1 MKGFY
6 LMKNIVIVEALRTP
20 IGAFGGAFKEV
31 SAVDL
36 GTTVLKSIINKTKVT
51 PEMIDEVIIGNVLHA
66 GLGQNVARQIA
77 IHSGIP
83 SDKTAF
89 TLDMVCGSGL
99 KAIQLAAQ
107 SIMLGDADIVVAGG
121 VENMSQAA
129 YVSIQHRF
137 GQRLGNS
144 QLIDSLVHDGLT
156 DAFNNYH
163 MGITAENVAQNYGI
177 SREEQDQF
185 ALHSQEKAAKA
196 LESNRFAEEIVPV
209 SVPQRHHDPLIVSVD
224 EYPKTNTSLEK
235 LQSLRPAFL
244 PEKGT
249 VTAGNASGIND
260 GAALLMLMTE
270 EKAVELGLTPL
281 VTIESYASA
290 GVAPELMGT
299 GPIPATKK
307 ALKKASLTISDL
319 DLVESNEAFAAQSL
333 AVLKDLNL
341 NPDIVNVNGGAIAL
355 GHPIGASG
363 ARILVTL
370 IHEMKKRH
378 AHRGLATLCIGGG
391 QGTAIIVKNNT

>member
-1 MKGFY
+1 
-6 LMKNIVIVEALRTP
+6 MKNIVIVEALRTP
-20 IGAFGGAFKEV
+20 IGAFGGSFKSV
-31 SAVDL
+31 SAVEL
-36 GTTVLKSIINKTKVT
+36 GTTVLKKILDKTQVK
-51 PEMIDEVIIGNVLHA
+51 PEMVDEVILGNVLHA
-66 GLGQNVARQIA
+66 GLGQNMARQVA
-77 IHSGIP
+77 VHSGIP
-83 SDKTAF
+83 EDKTAF

-99 KAIQLAAQ
+99 KAIQLATQ
-107 SIMLGDADIVVAGG
+107 SIMLGDADIVIAGG

-129 YVSIQHRF
+129 YVSTQHRF

-144 QLIDSLVHDGLT
+144 QLIDTLVHDGLT

-163 MGITAENVAQNYGI
+163 MGITAENVAQKYAI

-185 ALHSQEKAAKA
+185 ALESQEKAAKA
-196 LESNRFAEEIVPV
+196 LENHRFADEIVPV
-209 SVPQRHHDPLIVSVD
+209 SVPQRRKDPLIVTTD
-224 EYPKTNTSLEK
+224 EYPKVDTSLEK
-235 LQSLRPAFL
+235 LQQLRPAFL
-244 PEKGT
+244 PKEGT

-270 EKAVELGLTPL
+270 EKALELGLTPL

-299 GPIPATKK
+299 GPIPATQK
-307 ALKKASLTISDL
+307 ALKKAGLTISDL

-333 AVLKDLNL
+333 AVLKDLKL
-341 NPDIVNVNGGAIAL
+341 NPEIVNVNGGAIAL

-370 IHEMKKRH
+370 IHEMKKRQV
-378 AHRGLATLCIGGG
+378 ARGLATLCIGGG
-391 QGTAIIVKNNT
+391 QGTAVIVKNNT

>member
-1 MKGFY
+1 
-6 LMKNIVIVEALRTP
+6 MKNIVIVEALRTP

-260 GAALLMLMTE
+260 GAALLILMTE

>member
-1 MKGFY
+1 
-6 LMKNIVIVEALRTP
+6 MKNIVIVEALRTP
-20 IGAFGGAFKEV
+20 IGAFGGSFKSV
-31 SAVDL
+31 SAVEL
-36 GTTVLKSIINKTKVT
+36 GTTVLKKILDKTQVK
-51 PEMIDEVIIGNVLHA
+51 PEMVDEVILGNILHA
-66 GLGQNVARQIA
+66 GLGQNVARQVA
-77 IHSGIP
+77 VHSGIP
-83 SDKTAF
+83 EDKTAF

-107 SIMLGDADIVVAGG
+107 SIMLGDADIVIAGG

-129 YVSIQHRF
+129 YVSTQHRF

-144 QLIDSLVHDGLT
+144 QLIDTLVHDGLT

-163 MGITAENVAQNYGI
+163 MGITAENVAQKYGI

-185 ALHSQEKAAKA
+185 ALESQEKAAKA
-196 LESNRFAEEIVPV
+196 LENHRFADEIVPV
-209 SVPQRHHDPLIVSVD
+209 SVPQRRKDPLIVTTD
-224 EYPKTNTSLEK
+224 EYPKVDTSLEK
-235 LQSLRPAFL
+235 LQQLRPAFL
-244 PEKGT
+244 PKEGT

-270 EKAVELGLTPL
+270 EKALELGLTPL

-299 GPIPATKK
+299 GPIPATQK
-307 ALKKASLTISDL
+307 ALKKAGLTISDL

-333 AVLKDLNL
+333 AVLKDLKL
-341 NPDIVNVNGGAIAL
+341 NPEIVNVNGGAIAL

-370 IHEMKKRH
+370 IHEMKKRQVT
-378 AHRGLATLCIGGG
+378 RGLATLCIGGG
-391 QGTAIIVKNNT
+391 QGTAVIVKNNT

>member
-1 MKGFY
+1 
-6 LMKNIVIVEALRTP
+6 MKNIVIVEALRTP
-20 IGAFGGAFKEV
+20 IGAFGGSFKSV
-31 SAVDL
+31 SAVEL
-36 GTTVLKSIINKTKVT
+36 GTTVLKRILDKTQVK
-51 PEMIDEVIIGNVLHA
+51 PEMVDEVILGNVLHA
-66 GLGQNVARQIA
+66 GLGQNVARQVA
-77 IHSGIP
+77 VNSGIP
-83 SDKTAF
+83 EDKTAF

-107 SIMLGDADIVVAGG
+107 SIMLGDADIVIACG

-129 YVSIQHRF
+129 YVSTQHRF

-144 QLIDSLVHDGLT
+144 QLIDTLVHDGLT

-163 MGITAENVAQNYGI
+163 MGITAENVAQKYGI

-185 ALHSQEKAAKA
+185 ALESQEKAAKA
-196 LESNRFAEEIVPV
+196 LENLRFADEIVPV
-209 SVPQRHHDPLIVSVD
+209 SVPQRRKDPLIVTTD
-224 EYPKTNTSLEK
+224 EYPKVDTSLEK
-235 LQSLRPAFL
+235 LQQLRPAFL
-244 PEKGT
+244 PKEGT

-270 EKAVELGLTPL
+270 EKALELGLTPL

-299 GPIPATKK
+299 GPIPATQK
-307 ALKKASLTISDL
+307 ALKKAGLTISDL

-333 AVLKDLNL
+333 AVLKDLKL
-341 NPDIVNVNGGAIAL
+341 NPEIVNVNGGAIAL

-370 IHEMKKRH
+370 IHEMKKRQVT
-378 AHRGLATLCIGGG
+378 RGLATLCIGGG
-391 QGTAIIVKNNT
+391 QGTAVIVKNNT

>member
-1 MKGFY
+1 
-6 LMKNIVIVEALRTP
+6 MKNIVIVEALRTP
-20 IGAFGGAFKEV
+20 IGAFGGSFKSV
-31 SAVDL
+31 SAVEL
-36 GTTVLKSIINKTKVT
+36 GTTVLKKILDKTQVK
-51 PEMIDEVIIGNVLHA
+51 PEMVDEVILGNVLHA
-66 GLGQNVARQIA
+66 GLGQNVARQVA
-77 IHSGIP
+77 VHSGIP
-83 SDKTAF
+83 EDKTAF

-107 SIMLGDADIVVAGG
+107 SIMLGDADIVIAGG

-129 YVSIQHRF
+129 YVSTQHRF

-144 QLIDSLVHDGLT
+144 QLIDTLVHDGLT

-163 MGITAENVAQNYGI
+163 MGITAENVAQKYGI

-185 ALHSQEKAAKA
+185 ALESQEKAAKA
-196 LESNRFAEEIVPV
+196 LEHHRFADEIVPV
-209 SVPQRHHDPLIVSVD
+209 SVPQRRKDPLIVTTD
-224 EYPKTNTSLEK
+224 EYPKVDTTLEK
-235 LQSLRPAFL
+235 LQQLRPAFL
-244 PEKGT
+244 PKEGT

-270 EKAVELGLTPL
+270 EKALELGLTPL

-299 GPIPATKK
+299 GPIPATQK
-307 ALKKASLTISDL
+307 ALKKAGLTISDL

-333 AVLKDLNL
+333 AVLKDLKL
-341 NPDIVNVNGGAIAL
+341 NPEIVNVNGGAIAL

-370 IHEMKKRH
+370 IHEMKKRQVT
-378 AHRGLATLCIGGG
+378 RGLATLCIGGG
-391 QGTAIIVKNNT
+391 QGTAVIVKNNT

>member
-1 MKGFY
+1 
-6 LMKNIVIVEALRTP
+6 MKNIVIVEALRTP
-20 IGAFGGAFKEV
+20 IGAFGGSFKSV
-31 SAVDL
+31 SAVEL
-36 GTTVLKSIINKTKVT
+36 GTTVLKKILDKTQVK
-51 PEMIDEVIIGNVLHA
+51 PEMVDEVILGNVLHA

-99 KAIQLAAQ
+99 KAIQLATQ
-107 SIMLGDADIVVAGG
+107 SIMLGDADIVIAGG

-129 YVSIQHRF
+129 YVSTQHRF

-144 QLIDSLVHDGLT
+144 QLIDTLVHDGLT

-163 MGITAENVAQNYGI
+163 MGITAENVAQKYGI

-185 ALHSQEKAAKA
+185 ALESQEKAAKA
-196 LESNRFAEEIVPV
+196 LENHRFADEIVPV
-209 SVPQRHHDPLIVSVD
+209 SVPQRRKDPLIVTTD
-224 EYPKTNTSLEK
+224 EYPKVDTSLEK
-235 LQSLRPAFL
+235 LQQLRPAFL
-244 PEKGT
+244 PKEGT

-270 EKAVELGLTPL
+270 EKALELGLTPL

-290 GVAPELMGT
+290 GVAPELMGA
-299 GPIPATKK
+299 GPIPATQKV
-307 ALKKASLTISDL
+307 LKKAGLTTSDL

-333 AVLKDLNL
+333 AVLKDLKL
-341 NPDIVNVNGGAIAL
+341 NPEIVNVNGGAIAL

-370 IHEMKKRH
+370 IHEMKKH
-378 AHRGLATLCIGGG
+378 QVTRGLATLCIGGG
-391 QGTAIIVKNNT
+391 QGTAVIVKNNT

>member
-1 MKGFY
+1 
-6 LMKNIVIVEALRTP
+6 MKNIVIVEALRTP
-20 IGAFGGAFKEV
+20 IGAFGGSFKSV
-31 SAVDL
+31 SAVEL
-36 GTTVLKSIINKTKVT
+36 GTTVLKKILDKTQVK
-51 PEMIDEVIIGNVLHA
+51 PEMVDEVILGNVLHA
-66 GLGQNVARQIA
+66 GLGQNVARQVA
-77 IHSGIP
+77 VHSGIP
-83 SDKTAF
+83 EDKTAF

-99 KAIQLAAQ
+99 KAIQLATQ
-107 SIMLGDADIVVAGG
+107 SIMLDDADIVIAGG

-129 YVSIQHRF
+129 YVSTQHRF

-144 QLIDSLVHDGLT
+144 QLIDTLVHDGLT

-163 MGITAENVAQNYGI
+163 MGITAENVAQKYAI

-185 ALHSQEKAAKA
+185 ALESQEKAAKA
-196 LESNRFAEEIVPV
+196 LENHRFADEIVPV
-209 SVPQRHHDPLIVSVD
+209 SVPQRRKDPLIVTTD
-224 EYPKTNTSLEK
+224 EYPKVDTSLEK
-235 LQSLRPAFL
+235 LQQLRPAFL
-244 PEKGT
+244 PKEGT

-270 EKAVELGLTPL
+270 EKALELGLTPL

-299 GPIPATKK
+299 GPIPATQK
-307 ALKKASLTISDL
+307 ALKKAGLTISDL

-333 AVLKDLNL
+333 AVLKDLKL
-341 NPDIVNVNGGAIAL
+341 NPEIVNVNGGAIAL

-370 IHEMKKRH
+370 IHEMKKRQVT
-378 AHRGLATLCIGGG
+378 RGLATLCIGGG
-391 QGTAIIVKNNT
+391 QGTAVIVKNNT

>member
-1 MKGFY
+1 
-6 LMKNIVIVEALRTP
+6 MKNIVIVEALRTP
-20 IGAFGGAFKEV
+20 IGAFGGSFKSV
-31 SAVDL
+31 SAVEL
-36 GTTVLKSIINKTKVT
+36 GTTVLKKILDKTQVK
-51 PEMIDEVIIGNVLHA
+51 PEMVDEVILGNVLHA
-66 GLGQNVARQIA
+66 GLGQNVARQVA
-77 IHSGIP
+77 VHSGIP
-83 SDKTAF
+83 EDKTAF

-107 SIMLGDADIVVAGG
+107 SIMLGDADIVIAGG

-129 YVSIQHRF
+129 YVSTQHRF

-144 QLIDSLVHDGLT
+144 QLIDTLVHDGLT

-163 MGITAENVAQNYGI
+163 MGITAENVAQKYGI
-177 SREEQDQF
+177 SREEQDQL
-185 ALHSQEKAAKA
+185 ALESQEKAARA
-196 LESNRFAEEIVPV
+196 LENHRFADEIVPV
-209 SVPQRHHDPLIVSVD
+209 SVPQRRKDPLIVTTD
-224 EYPKTNTSLEK
+224 EYPKVDTSLEK
-235 LQSLRPAFL
+235 LQQLRPAFL
-244 PEKGT
+244 PKEGT

-270 EKAVELGLTPL
+270 EKALELGLTPL

-299 GPIPATKK
+299 GPIPATQK
-307 ALKKASLTISDL
+307 ALKKAGLTISDL

-333 AVLKDLNL
+333 AVLKDLKL
-341 NPDIVNVNGGAIAL
+341 NPEIVNVNGGAIAL

-370 IHEMKKRH
+370 IHEMKKRQVT
-378 AHRGLATLCIGGG
+378 RGLATLCIGGG
-391 QGTAIIVKNNT
+391 QGTAVIVKNNT

>member
-1 MKGFY
+1 
-6 LMKNIVIVEALRTP
+6 MKNIVIVEALRTP
-20 IGAFGGAFKEV
+20 IGAFGGSFKSV
-31 SAVDL
+31 SAVEL
-36 GTTVLKSIINKTKVT
+36 GTTVLKKILDKTQVK
-51 PEMIDEVIIGNVLHA
+51 PEMVDEVILGNVLHA
-66 GLGQNVARQIA
+66 GLGQNVARQVA
-77 IHSGIP
+77 VHSGIP
-83 SDKTAF
+83 EDKTAF

-107 SIMLGDADIVVAGG
+107 SIMLGDADIVIAGG

-129 YVSIQHRF
+129 YVSTQHRF

-144 QLIDSLVHDGLT
+144 QLIDTLVHDGLT

-163 MGITAENVAQNYGI
+163 MGITAENVAQKYGI

-185 ALHSQEKAAKA
+185 ALESQEKAAKA
-196 LESNRFAEEIVPV
+196 LENHRFGDEIVPV
-209 SVPQRHHDPLIVSVD
+209 SVPQRRKDPLIVTTD
-224 EYPKTNTSLEK
+224 EYPKVDTSLEK
-235 LQSLRPAFL
+235 LQQLRPAFL
-244 PEKGT
+244 PKEGT

-270 EKAVELGLTPL
+270 EKALELGLTPL

-299 GPIPATKK
+299 GPIPATQK
-307 ALKKASLTISDL
+307 ALKKAGLTISDL

-333 AVLKDLNL
+333 AVLKDLKL
-341 NPDIVNVNGGAIAL
+341 NPEIVNVNGGAIAL

-370 IHEMKKRH
+370 IHEMKKRQVT
-378 AHRGLATLCIGGG
+378 RGLATLCIGGG
-391 QGTAIIVKNNT
+391 QGTAVIVKNNT

>member
-1 MKGFY
+1 
-6 LMKNIVIVEALRTP
+6 MKNIVIVEALRTP
-20 IGAFGGAFKEV
+20 IGAFGGSFKSV
-31 SAVDL
+31 SAVEL
-36 GTTVLKSIINKTKVT
+36 GTTVLKKILDKTQVK
-51 PEMIDEVIIGNVLHA
+51 PEMVDEVILGNVLHA
-66 GLGQNVARQIA
+66 GLGQNVARQVA
-77 IHSGIP
+77 VHSGIP
-83 SDKTAF
+83 EDKTAF

-107 SIMLGDADIVVAGG
+107 SIMLGDADIVIAGG

-129 YVSIQHRF
+129 YVSTQHRF

-144 QLIDSLVHDGLT
+144 QLIDTLVHDGLT

-163 MGITAENVAQNYGI
+163 MGITAENVAQKYGI

-185 ALHSQEKAAKA
+185 ALESQEKTARA
-196 LESNRFAEEIVPV
+196 LENHRFADEIVPV
-209 SVPQRHHDPLIVSVD
+209 SVPQRRKDPLIVTTD
-224 EYPKTNTSLEK
+224 EYPKVDTSLEK
-235 LQSLRPAFL
+235 LQQLRPAFL
-244 PEKGT
+244 PKEGT

-270 EKAVELGLTPL
+270 EKALELGLTPL

-299 GPIPATKK
+299 GPIPATQK
-307 ALKKASLTISDL
+307 ALKKAGLTISDL

-333 AVLKDLNL
+333 AVLKDLKL
-341 NPDIVNVNGGAIAL
+341 NPEIVNVNGGAIAL

-370 IHEMKKRH
+370 IHEMKKRQVT
-378 AHRGLATLCIGGG
+378 RGLATLCIGGG
-391 QGTAIIVKNNT
+391 QGTAVIVKNNT

>member
-1 MKGFY
+1 
-6 LMKNIVIVEALRTP
+6 MKNIVIVEALRTP
-20 IGAFGGAFKEV
+20 IGAFGGSFKSV
-31 SAVDL
+31 SAVEL
-36 GTTVLKSIINKTKVT
+36 GTTVLKKILDKTQVK
-51 PEMIDEVIIGNVLHA
+51 PEMVDEVILGNVLHA
-66 GLGQNVARQIA
+66 GLGQNVARQVA
-77 IHSGIP
+77 VHSGIP
-83 SDKTAF
+83 EDKTAF

-107 SIMLGDADIVVAGG
+107 SIMLGDADIVIAGG

-129 YVSIQHRF
+129 YVSTQHRF

-144 QLIDSLVHDGLT
+144 QLIDTLVHDGLT

-163 MGITAENVAQNYGI
+163 MGITAENVAQKYGI

-185 ALHSQEKAAKA
+185 ALESQEKAAKA
-196 LESNRFAEEIVPV
+196 LENHRFADEIVPV
-209 SVPQRHHDPLIVSVD
+209 SVPQRRKDPLIVTTD
-224 EYPKTNTSLEK
+224 EYPKGDTSLEK
-235 LQSLRPAFL
+235 LQQLRPAFL
-244 PEKGT
+244 PKEGT

-270 EKAVELGLTPL
+270 EKALELGLTPL

-299 GPIPATKK
+299 GPIPATQK
-307 ALKKASLTISDL
+307 ALKKAGLTISDL

-333 AVLKDLNL
+333 AVLKDLKL
-341 NPDIVNVNGGAIAL
+341 NPEIVNVNGGAIAL

-370 IHEMKKRH
+370 IHEMKKRQVT
-378 AHRGLATLCIGGG
+378 RGLTTLCIGGG
-391 QGTAIIVKNNT
+391 QGTAVIVKNNT

>member
-1 MKGFY
+1 
-6 LMKNIVIVEALRTP
+6 MKNIVIVEALRTP
-20 IGAFGGAFKEV
+20 IGAFGGSFKSV
-31 SAVDL
+31 SAVEL
-36 GTTVLKSIINKTKVT
+36 GTTVLKKILDKTQVKPDMVDEIIL
-51 PEMIDEVIIGNVLHA
+51 GNVLHA
-66 GLGQNVARQIA
+66 GLGQNVARQVA
-77 IHSGIP
+77 VHSGIP
-83 SDKTAF
+83 EDKTAF

-107 SIMLGDADIVVAGG
+107 SIMLGDADIVIAGG

-129 YVSIQHRF
+129 YVSTQHRF

-144 QLIDSLVHDGLT
+144 QLIDTLVHDGLT

-163 MGITAENVAQNYGI
+163 MGITAENIAQKYGI

-185 ALHSQEKAAKA
+185 ALESQEKAAKA
-196 LESNRFAEEIVPV
+196 LENHRFADEIVPV
-209 SVPQRHHDPLIVSVD
+209 SVPQRRKDPLIVTTD
-224 EYPKTNTSLEK
+224 EYPKLDTTLEK
-235 LQSLRPAFL
+235 LQQLRPAFL
-244 PEKGT
+244 PKEGT

-270 EKAVELGLTPL
+270 EKALELGLTPL

-299 GPIPATKK
+299 GPIPATQK
-307 ALKKASLTISDL
+307 ALKKAGLTISDL

-333 AVLKDLNL
+333 AVLKDLKL
-341 NPDIVNVNGGAIAL
+341 NPEIVNVNGGAIAL

-370 IHEMKKRH
+370 IHEMKKRQVT
-378 AHRGLATLCIGGG
+378 RGLATLCIGGG
-391 QGTAIIVKNNT
+391 QGTAVIVKNNT

>member
-1 MKGFY
+1 
-6 LMKNIVIVEALRTP
+6 MKNIVIVEALRTP
-20 IGAFGGAFKEV
+20 IGAFGGSFKSV
-31 SAVDL
+31 SAVEL
-36 GTTVLKSIINKTKVT
+36 GTTVLKKILDKTQVK
-51 PEMIDEVIIGNVLHA
+51 PEMVDEVILGNVLHA
-66 GLGQNVARQIA
+66 GLGQNVARQVA
-77 IHSGIP
+77 VHSGIP
-83 SDKTAF
+83 EDKTAF

-107 SIMLGDADIVVAGG
+107 SIMLGDADIVIAGG

-129 YVSIQHRF
+129 YVSTQHRF

-144 QLIDSLVHDGLT
+144 QLIDTLVHDGLT

-163 MGITAENVAQNYGI
+163 MGITAENVAQKYGI

-185 ALHSQEKAAKA
+185 ALESQEKAAKA
-196 LESNRFAEEIVPV
+196 LENHRFADEIVPV
-209 SVPQRHHDPLIVSVD
+209 SVPQRRKDPLIVTTD
-224 EYPKTNTSLEK
+224 EYPKVDTSLEK
-235 LQSLRPAFL
+235 LQQLRPAFL
-244 PEKGT
+244 PKEGT

-270 EKAVELGLTPL
+270 EKALELGLTPL

-299 GPIPATKK
+299 GPIPVTQK
-307 ALKKASLTISDL
+307 ALKKAGLTISDL

-333 AVLKDLNL
+333 AVLKDLKL
-341 NPDIVNVNGGAIAL
+341 NPEIVNVNGGAIAL

-370 IHEMKKRH
+370 IHEMKKRQVT
-378 AHRGLATLCIGGG
+378 RGLATLCIGGG
-391 QGTAIIVKNNT
+391 QGTAVIVKNNT

>member
-1 MKGFY
+1 
-6 LMKNIVIVEALRTP
+6 MKNIVIVEALRTP
-20 IGAFGGAFKEV
+20 IGAFGGSFKSV
-31 SAVDL
+31 SAVEL
-36 GTTVLKSIINKTKVT
+36 GTTVLKKILDKTQVK
-51 PEMIDEVIIGNVLHA
+51 PEMVDEVILGNVLHA
-66 GLGQNVARQIA
+66 GLGQNVARQVA
-77 IHSGIP
+77 VHSGIP
-83 SDKTAF
+83 EDKTAF

-107 SIMLGDADIVVAGG
+107 SIMLGDADIVIAGG

-129 YVSIQHRF
+129 YVSTQHRF

-144 QLIDSLVHDGLT
+144 QLIDTLVHDGLT

-163 MGITAENVAQNYGI
+163 MGITAENVAQKYGI

-185 ALHSQEKAAKA
+185 ALESQEKAAKA
-196 LESNRFAEEIVPV
+196 LENHRFADEIVPV
-209 SVPQRHHDPLIVSVD
+209 SVPQRRRDPLIVTTD
-224 EYPKTNTSLEK
+224 EYPKVDTSLEK
-235 LQSLRPAFL
+235 LQQLRPAFL
-244 PEKGT
+244 PKEGT

-270 EKAVELGLTPL
+270 EKALELGLTPL

-299 GPIPATKK
+299 GPIPATQK
-307 ALKKASLTISDL
+307 ALKKAGLTISDL

-333 AVLKDLNL
+333 AVLKDLKL
-341 NPDIVNVNGGAIAL
+341 NPEIVNVNGGAIAL

-370 IHEMKKRH
+370 IHEMKKRQVT
-378 AHRGLATLCIGGG
+378 RGLATLCIGGG
-391 QGTAIIVKNNT
+391 QGTAVIVKNNT

>member
-1 MKGFY
+1 
-6 LMKNIVIVEALRTP
+6 MKNIVIVEALRTP
-20 IGAFGGAFKEV
+20 IGAFGGSLKSV
-31 SAVDL
+31 SAVEL
-36 GTTVLKSIINKTKVT
+36 GTTVLKKILDKTQVK
-51 PEMIDEVIIGNVLHA
+51 PEMVDEVILGNVLHA
-66 GLGQNVARQIA
+66 GLGQNVARQVA
-77 IHSGIP
+77 VHSGIP
-83 SDKTAF
+83 EDKTAF

-107 SIMLGDADIVVAGG
+107 SIMLGDADIVIAGG

-129 YVSIQHRF
+129 YVSTQHRF

-144 QLIDSLVHDGLT
+144 QLIDTLVHDGLT

-163 MGITAENVAQNYGI
+163 MGITAENVAQKYGI

-185 ALHSQEKAAKA
+185 ALESQEKAARA
-196 LESNRFAEEIVPV
+196 LENHRFADEIVPV
-209 SVPQRHHDPLIVSVD
+209 SVPQRRKDPLIVTTD
-224 EYPKTNTSLEK
+224 EYPKVDTSLEK
-235 LQSLRPAFL
+235 LQQLRPAFL
-244 PEKGT
+244 PKEGT

-270 EKAVELGLTPL
+270 EKALELGLTPL

-299 GPIPATKK
+299 GPIPATQK
-307 ALKKASLTISDL
+307 ALKKAGLTISDL

-333 AVLKDLNL
+333 AVLKDLKL
-341 NPDIVNVNGGAIAL
+341 NPEIVNVNGGAIAL

-370 IHEMKKRH
+370 IHEMKKRQVT
-378 AHRGLATLCIGGG
+378 RGLATLCIGGG
-391 QGTAIIVKNNT
+391 QGTAVIVKNNT

>member
-1 MKGFY
+1 
-6 LMKNIVIVEALRTP
+6 MKNIVIVEALRTP
-20 IGAFGGAFKEV
+20 IGAFGGSFKSV
-31 SAVDL
+31 SAVEL
-36 GTTVLKSIINKTKVT
+36 GTTVLKKILDKTQVK
-51 PEMIDEVIIGNVLHA
+51 PEMVDEVILGNVLHA
-66 GLGQNVARQIA
+66 GLGQNVARQVA
-77 IHSGIP
+77 VHSGIP
-83 SDKTAF
+83 EDKTAF

-107 SIMLGDADIVVAGG
+107 SIMLGDADIVIAGG

-129 YVSIQHRF
+129 YVSTQHRF

-144 QLIDSLVHDGLT
+144 QLIDTLVHDGLT

-163 MGITAENVAQNYGI
+163 MGITAENVAQKYGI

-185 ALHSQEKAAKA
+185 ALESQEKAAKA
-196 LESNRFAEEIVPV
+196 LENHRFADEIVPV
-209 SVPQRHHDPLIVSVD
+209 SVPQRRKDPLIVTTD
-224 EYPKTNTSLEK
+224 EYPKVDTSLEK
-235 LQSLRPAFL
+235 LQQLRPAFL
-244 PEKGT
+244 PKEGT

-270 EKAVELGLTPL
+270 EKALELGLTPL

-299 GPIPATKK
+299 GPIPATQK
-307 ALKKASLTISDL
+307 ALKKAGLTISDL

-333 AVLKDLNL
+333 AVLKDLKL
-341 NPDIVNVNGGAIAL
+341 NPEIVNVNGGAIAL

-370 IHEMKKRH
+370 IHEMKKPQVT
-378 AHRGLATLCIGGG
+378 RGLATLCIGGG
-391 QGTAIIVKNNT
+391 QGTAVIVKNNT

>member
-1 MKGFY
+1 
-6 LMKNIVIVEALRTP
+6 MKNIVIVEALRTP
-20 IGAFGGAFKEV
+20 IGAFGGSFKSV
-31 SAVDL
+31 SAVEL
-36 GTTVLKSIINKTKVT
+36 GTTVLKKILDKTQVK
-51 PEMIDEVIIGNVLHA
+51 PEMVDEVILGNVLHA
-66 GLGQNVARQIA
+66 GLGQNVARQVA
-77 IHSGIP
+77 VHSGIP
-83 SDKTAF
+83 EDKTAF

-107 SIMLGDADIVVAGG
+107 SIMLGDADIVIAGG

-129 YVSIQHRF
+129 YVSTQHRF

-144 QLIDSLVHDGLT
+144 QLIDTLVHDGLT

-163 MGITAENVAQNYGI
+163 MGITAENVAQKYGI

-185 ALHSQEKAAKA
+185 ALESQEKAAKA
-196 LESNRFAEEIVPV
+196 LENHRFADEIVPV
-209 SVPQRHHDPLIVSVD
+209 SVPQRRKDPLIVTTD
-224 EYPKTNTSLEK
+224 EYPKGDTSLEK
-235 LQSLRPAFL
+235 LQQLRPAFL
-244 PEKGT
+244 PKEGT

-270 EKAVELGLTPL
+270 EKALELGLTPL

-299 GPIPATKK
+299 GPIPATQK
-307 ALKKASLTISDL
+307 ALKKAGLTISDL

-333 AVLKDLNL
+333 AVLKDLKL
-341 NPDIVNVNGGAIAL
+341 NPEIVNVNGGAIAL

-370 IHEMKKRH
+370 IHEMKKRQVT
-378 AHRGLATLCIGGG
+378 RGLATLCIGGG
-391 QGTAIIVKNNT
+391 QGTAVIVKNNT

>member
-1 MKGFY
+1 
-6 LMKNIVIVEALRTP
+6 MKNIVIVEALRTP
-20 IGAFGGAFKEV
+20 IGAFGGSFKSV
-31 SAVDL
+31 SAVEL
-36 GTTVLKSIINKTKVT
+36 GTTVLKKILDKTQVK
-51 PEMIDEVIIGNVLHA
+51 PEMVDEVILGNVLHA
-66 GLGQNVARQIA
+66 GLGQNVARQVA
-77 IHSGIP
+77 VHSGIP
-83 SDKTAF
+83 EDKTAF

-107 SIMLGDADIVVAGG
+107 SIMLGDADIVIAGG

-129 YVSIQHRF
+129 YVSTQHRF

-144 QLIDSLVHDGLT
+144 QLIDTLVHDGLT

-163 MGITAENVAQNYGI
+163 MGITAENVAQKYGT

-185 ALHSQEKAAKA
+185 ALESQEKAAKA
-196 LESNRFAEEIVPV
+196 LGNHRFADEIVPV
-209 SVPQRHHDPLIVSVD
+209 SVPQRRKDPLIVTTD
-224 EYPKTNTSLEK
+224 EYPKVDTSLEK
-235 LQSLRPAFL
+235 LQQLRPAFL
-244 PEKGT
+244 PKEGT

-270 EKAVELGLTPL
+270 EKALELGLTPL

-299 GPIPATKK
+299 GPIPATQK
-307 ALKKASLTISDL
+307 ALKKAGLTISDL

-333 AVLKDLNL
+333 AVLKDLKL
-341 NPDIVNVNGGAIAL
+341 NPEIVNVNGGAIAL

-370 IHEMKKRH
+370 IHEMKKRQVT
-378 AHRGLATLCIGGG
+378 RGLATLCIGGG
-391 QGTAIIVKNNT
+391 QGTAVIVKNNT

>member
-1 MKGFY
+1 
-6 LMKNIVIVEALRTP
+6 MKNIVIVEALRTP
-20 IGAFGGAFKEV
+20 IGAFGGSFKSV
-31 SAVDL
+31 SAVEL
-36 GTTVLKSIINKTKVT
+36 GTTVLKKILDKTQVK
-51 PEMIDEVIIGNVLHA
+51 PEMVDEVILGNVLHA
-66 GLGQNVARQIA
+66 GLGQNVARQVA
-77 IHSGIP
+77 VHSGIP
-83 SDKTAF
+83 EDKTAF

-99 KAIQLAAQ
+99 KAIQLATQ
-107 SIMLGDADIVVAGG
+107 SIMLGDADIVIAGG

-129 YVSIQHRF
+129 YVSTQHRF

-144 QLIDSLVHDGLT
+144 QLIDTLVHDGLT

-163 MGITAENVAQNYGI
+163 MGITAENVAQKYAI

-185 ALHSQEKAAKA
+185 ALESQEKAAKA
-196 LESNRFAEEIVPV
+196 LENHRFADEIVPV
-209 SVPQRHHDPLIVSVD
+209 SVPQRRKDPLIVTTD
-224 EYPKTNTSLEK
+224 EYPKVDTSLEK
-235 LQSLRPAFL
+235 LQQLRPAFL
-244 PEKGT
+244 PKEGT

-270 EKAVELGLTPL
+270 EKALELGLTPL

-299 GPIPATKK
+299 GPIPATQK
-307 ALKKASLTISDL
+307 ALKKAGLTISDL

-333 AVLKDLNL
+333 AVLKDLKL
-341 NPDIVNVNGGAIAL
+341 NPEIVNVNGGAIAL

-370 IHEMKKRH
+370 IHEMKKCQV
-378 AHRGLATLCIGGG
+378 ARGLATLCIGGG
-391 QGTAIIVKNNT
+391 QGTAVIVKNNT

>member
-1 MKGFY
+1 
-6 LMKNIVIVEALRTP
+6 MKNIVTVEALRTP
-20 IGAFGGAFKEV
+20 IGAFGGSFKSV
-31 SAVDL
+31 SAVEL
-36 GTTVLKSIINKTKVT
+36 GTTVLKKILDKTQVK
-51 PEMIDEVIIGNVLHA
+51 PEMVDEVILGNVLHA
-66 GLGQNVARQIA
+66 GLGQNVARQVA
-77 IHSGIP
+77 VHSGIP
-83 SDKTAF
+83 EDKTAF

-107 SIMLGDADIVVAGG
+107 SIMLGDADIVIAGG
-121 VENMSQAA
+121 VENMSQAT
-129 YVSIQHRF
+129 YVSTQHRF

-144 QLIDSLVHDGLT
+144 QLIDTLVHDGLT

-163 MGITAENVAQNYGI
+163 MGITAENVAQKYGI

-185 ALHSQEKAAKA
+185 ALESQEKAAKA
-196 LESNRFAEEIVPV
+196 LENHRFADEIVPV
-209 SVPQRHHDPLIVSVD
+209 SVPQRRKDPLIVTTD
-224 EYPKTNTSLEK
+224 EYPKVDTSLEK
-235 LQSLRPAFL
+235 LQQLRPAFL
-244 PEKGT
+244 PKEGT

-270 EKAVELGLTPL
+270 EKALELGLTPL

-299 GPIPATKK
+299 GPIPATQK
-307 ALKKASLTISDL
+307 ALKKAGLTISDL

-333 AVLKDLNL
+333 AVLKDLKL
-341 NPDIVNVNGGAIAL
+341 NPEIVNVNGGAIAL

-370 IHEMKKRH
+370 IHEMKKRQVT
-378 AHRGLATLCIGGG
+378 RGLATLCIGGG
-391 QGTAIIVKNNT
+391 QGTAVIVKNNT

>member
-1 MKGFY
+1 
-6 LMKNIVIVEALRTP
+6 MKNIVIVEALRTP
-20 IGAFGGAFKEV
+20 IGAFGGSFKSV
-31 SAVDL
+31 SAVEL
-36 GTTVLKSIINKTKVT
+36 GTTVLKKILDKTQVK
-51 PEMIDEVIIGNVLHA
+51 PEMVDEVILGNVLHA
-66 GLGQNVARQIA
+66 GLGQNVARQVA
-77 IHSGIP
+77 VHSGIP
-83 SDKTAF
+83 EDKTAF

-99 KAIQLAAQ
+99 KAIQLATQ
-107 SIMLGDADIVVAGG
+107 SIMLGDADIVIAGG

-129 YVSIQHRF
+129 YVSTQHRF

-144 QLIDSLVHDGLT
+144 QLIDTLVHDGLT

-163 MGITAENVAQNYGI
+163 MGITAENVAQKYGI

-185 ALHSQEKAAKA
+185 ALESQEKAARA
-196 LESNRFAEEIVPV
+196 LENHRFADEIVPV
-209 SVPQRHHDPLIVSVD
+209 SVPQRRKDPLIVTTD
-224 EYPKTNTSLEK
+224 EYPKVDTSLEK
-235 LQSLRPAFL
+235 LQQLRPAFL
-244 PEKGT
+244 PKEGT

-270 EKAVELGLTPL
+270 EKALELGLTPL

-299 GPIPATKK
+299 GPIPATQK
-307 ALKKASLTISDL
+307 ALKKAGLTISDL
-319 DLVESNEAFAAQSL
+319 NLVESNEAFAAQSL

-341 NPDIVNVNGGAIAL
+341 NPEIVNVNGGAIAL

-370 IHEMKKRH
+370 IHEMKKRQVT
-378 AHRGLATLCIGGG
+378 RGLATLCIGGG
-391 QGTAIIVKNNT
+391 QGTAVIVKNNT

>member
-1 MKGFY
+1 
-6 LMKNIVIVEALRTP
+6 MKNIVIVEALRTP
-20 IGAFGGAFKEV
+20 IGAFGGSFKSV
-31 SAVDL
+31 SAVEL
-36 GTTVLKSIINKTKVT
+36 GTTVLKKILDKTQVK
-51 PEMIDEVIIGNVLHA
+51 PEMVDEVILGNVLHA
-66 GLGQNVARQIA
+66 GLGQNVARQVA
-77 IHSGIP
+77 VNSGIP
-83 SDKTAF
+83 EDKTAF

-107 SIMLGDADIVVAGG
+107 SIMLGDADIVIAGG

-129 YVSIQHRF
+129 YVSTQHRF

-144 QLIDSLVHDGLT
+144 QLIDTLVHDGLT

-163 MGITAENVAQNYGI
+163 MGITAENVAQKYGI

-185 ALHSQEKAAKA
+185 ALESQEKAAKA
-196 LESNRFAEEIVPV
+196 LENLRFADEIVPV
-209 SVPQRHHDPLIVSVD
+209 SVPQRRKDPLIVTTD
-224 EYPKTNTSLEK
+224 EYPKVDTSLEK
-235 LQSLRPAFL
+235 LQQLRPAFL
-244 PEKGT
+244 PKEGT

-270 EKAVELGLTPL
+270 EKALELGLTPL

-299 GPIPATKK
+299 GPIPATQK
-307 ALKKASLTISDL
+307 ALKKAGLTISDL

-333 AVLKDLNL
+333 AVLKDLKL
-341 NPDIVNVNGGAIAL
+341 NPEIVNVNGGAIAL

-370 IHEMKKRH
+370 IHEMKKRQVT
-378 AHRGLATLCIGGG
+378 RGLATLCIGGG
-391 QGTAIIVKNNT
+391 QGTAVIVKNNT

>member
-1 MKGFY
+1 
-6 LMKNIVIVEALRTP
+6 MKNIVIVEALRTP
-20 IGAFGGAFKEV
+20 IGAFGGSFKSV
-31 SAVDL
+31 SAVEL
-36 GTTVLKSIINKTKVT
+36 GTTVLKKILDKTQVK
-51 PEMIDEVIIGNVLHA
+51 PEMVDEVILGNVLHA
-66 GLGQNVARQIA
+66 GLGQNVARQVA
-77 IHSGIP
+77 VNSGIP
-83 SDKTAF
+83 EDKTAF

-107 SIMLGDADIVVAGG
+107 SIMLGDADIVIAGG

-129 YVSIQHRF
+129 YVSTQHRF

-144 QLIDSLVHDGLT
+144 QLIDTLVHDGLT

-163 MGITAENVAQNYGI
+163 MGITAENVAQKYGI

-185 ALHSQEKAAKA
+185 ALESQEKAAKA
-196 LESNRFAEEIVPV
+196 LENLRFADEIVPV
-209 SVPQRHHDPLIVSVD
+209 SVPQRRKDPLIVTTD
-224 EYPKTNTSLEK
+224 EYPKVDTSLEK
-235 LQSLRPAFL
+235 LQQLRPAFL
-244 PEKGT
+244 PKEGT
-249 VTAGNASGIND
+249 VTAGNVSGIND

-270 EKAVELGLTPL
+270 EKALELGLTPL

-299 GPIPATKK
+299 GPIPATQK
-307 ALKKASLTISDL
+307 ALKKAGLTISDL

-333 AVLKDLNL
+333 AVLKDLKL
-341 NPDIVNVNGGAIAL
+341 NPEIVNVNGGAIAL

-370 IHEMKKRH
+370 IHEMKKRQVT
-378 AHRGLATLCIGGG
+378 RGLATLCIGGG
-391 QGTAIIVKNNT
+391 QGTAVIVKNNT

>member
-1 MKGFY
+1 
-6 LMKNIVIVEALRTP
+6 MKNIVIVEALRTP
-20 IGAFGGAFKEV
+20 IGAFGGSFKSV
-31 SAVDL
+31 SAVEL
-36 GTTVLKSIINKTKVT
+36 GTTVLKKILDKTQVK
-51 PEMIDEVIIGNVLHA
+51 PEMVDEVILGNVLHA
-66 GLGQNVARQIA
+66 GLGQNVARQVA
-77 IHSGIP
+77 VHSGIP
-83 SDKTAF
+83 EDKTAF

-107 SIMLGDADIVVAGG
+107 SIMLGDADIVIAGG

-129 YVSIQHRF
+129 YVSTQHRF
-137 GQRLGNS
+137 SQRLGNS
-144 QLIDSLVHDGLT
+144 QLIDTLVHDGLT

-163 MGITAENVAQNYGI
+163 MGITAENVAQKYGI

-185 ALHSQEKAAKA
+185 ALESQEKAAKA
-196 LESNRFAEEIVPV
+196 LGNHRFADEIVPV
-209 SVPQRHHDPLIVSVD
+209 SVPQRRKDPLIVTTD
-224 EYPKTNTSLEK
+224 EYPKVDTSLEK
-235 LQSLRPAFL
+235 LQQLRPAFL
-244 PEKGT
+244 PKEGT

-270 EKAVELGLTPL
+270 EKALELGLTPL

-299 GPIPATKK
+299 GPIPATQK
-307 ALKKASLTISDL
+307 ALKKAGLTISDL

-333 AVLKDLNL
+333 AVLKDLKL
-341 NPDIVNVNGGAIAL
+341 NPEIVNVNGGAIAL

-370 IHEMKKRH
+370 IHEMKKRQVT
-378 AHRGLATLCIGGG
+378 RGLATLCIGGG
-391 QGTAIIVKNNT
+391 QGTAVIVKNNT

>member
-1 MKGFY
+1 
-6 LMKNIVIVEALRTP
+6 MKNIVIVEALRTP
-20 IGAFGGAFKEV
+20 IGAFGGSFKSV
-31 SAVDL
+31 SAVEL
-36 GTTVLKSIINKTKVT
+36 GTTVLKKILDKTQVK
-51 PEMIDEVIIGNVLHA
+51 PEMVDEVILGNVLHA
-66 GLGQNVARQIA
+66 GLGQNVARQVA
-77 IHSGIP
+77 VHSGIP
-83 SDKTAF
+83 EDKTAF

-107 SIMLGDADIVVAGG
+107 SIMLGDADIVIAGG

-129 YVSIQHRF
+129 YVSTQHRF

-144 QLIDSLVHDGLT
+144 QLIDTLVQDGLT

-163 MGITAENVAQNYGI
+163 MGITAENVAQKYGI

-185 ALHSQEKAAKA
+185 ALESQEKAAKA
-196 LESNRFAEEIVPV
+196 LGNHRFADEIVPV
-209 SVPQRHHDPLIVSVD
+209 SVPQRRKDPLIVTTD
-224 EYPKTNTSLEK
+224 EYPKVDTSLEK
-235 LQSLRPAFL
+235 LQQLRPAFL
-244 PEKGT
+244 PKEGT

-270 EKAVELGLTPL
+270 EKALELGLTPL

-299 GPIPATKK
+299 GPIPATQK
-307 ALKKASLTISDL
+307 ALKKAGLTISDL

-333 AVLKDLNL
+333 AVLKDLKL
-341 NPDIVNVNGGAIAL
+341 NPEIVNVNGGAIAL

-370 IHEMKKRH
+370 IHEMKKRQVT
-378 AHRGLATLCIGGG
+378 RGLATLCIGGG
-391 QGTAIIVKNNT
+391 QGTAVIVKNNT

>member
-1 MKGFY
+1 
-6 LMKNIVIVEALRTP
+6 MKNIVIVEALRTP
-20 IGAFGGAFKEV
+20 IGAFGGSFKSV
-31 SAVDL
+31 SAVEL
-36 GTTVLKSIINKTKVT
+36 GTTVLKKILDKTQVK
-51 PEMIDEVIIGNVLHA
+51 PEMVDEVILGNVLHA
-66 GLGQNVARQIA
+66 GLGQNVARQVA
-77 IHSGIP
+77 VHSGIP
-83 SDKTAF
+83 EDKTAF

-107 SIMLGDADIVVAGG
+107 SIMLGDADIVIAGG

-129 YVSIQHRF
+129 YVSTQHRF

-144 QLIDSLVHDGLT
+144 QLIDTLVHDGLT

-163 MGITAENVAQNYGI
+163 MGITAENVAQKYGI

-185 ALHSQEKAAKA
+185 ALESQEKAAKA
-196 LESNRFAEEIVPV
+196 LENHRFADEIIPV
-209 SVPQRHHDPLIVSVD
+209 SVPQRRKDPLIVTTD
-224 EYPKTNTSLEK
+224 EYPKVDTSLEK
-235 LQSLRPAFL
+235 LQQLRPAFL
-244 PEKGT
+244 PKEGT

-270 EKAVELGLTPL
+270 EKALELGLTPL

-299 GPIPATKK
+299 GPIPATQK
-307 ALKKASLTISDL
+307 ALKKAGLTISDL

-333 AVLKDLNL
+333 AVLKDLKL
-341 NPDIVNVNGGAIAL
+341 NPEIVNVNGGAIAL

-370 IHEMKKRH
+370 IHEMKKRQVT
-378 AHRGLATLCIGGG
+378 RGLATLCIGGG
-391 QGTAIIVKNNT
+391 QGTAVIVKNNT

>member
-1 MKGFY
+1 
-6 LMKNIVIVEALRTP
+6 MKNIVIVEALRTP

-209 SVPQRHHDPLIVSVD
+209 SVPQRRRDPLIVSVD

-235 LQSLRPAFL
+235 LKSLRPAFL

-270 EKAVELGLTPL
+270 EKTVELGLTPL

>member
-1 MKGFY
+1 
-6 LMKNIVIVEALRTP
+6 MKNIVIVEALRTP
-20 IGAFGGAFKEV
+20 IGAFGGSFKSV
-31 SAVDL
+31 SAVEL
-36 GTTVLKSIINKTKVT
+36 GTTVLKKILDKTQVK
-51 PEMIDEVIIGNVLHA
+51 PEMVDEVILGNVLHA
-66 GLGQNVARQIA
+66 GLGQNVARQVA
-77 IHSGIP
+77 VHSGIP
-83 SDKTAF
+83 EDKTAF

-107 SIMLGDADIVVAGG
+107 SIMLGDADIVIAGG
-121 VENMSQAA
+121 VENMSQAT
-129 YVSIQHRF
+129 YVSTQHRF

-144 QLIDSLVHDGLT
+144 QLIDTLVHDGLT

-163 MGITAENVAQNYGI
+163 MGITAENVAQKYGI

-185 ALHSQEKAAKA
+185 ALESQEKAAKA
-196 LESNRFAEEIVPV
+196 LENHRFADEIIPV
-209 SVPQRHHDPLIVSVD
+209 SVPQRRKDPLIVTTD
-224 EYPKTNTSLEK
+224 EYPKVDTSLEK
-235 LQSLRPAFL
+235 LQQLRPAFL
-244 PEKGT
+244 PKEGT

-270 EKAVELGLTPL
+270 EKALELGLTPL

-299 GPIPATKK
+299 GPIPATQK
-307 ALKKASLTISDL
+307 ALKKAGLTISDL

-333 AVLKDLNL
+333 AVLKDLKL
-341 NPDIVNVNGGAIAL
+341 NPEIVNVNGGAIAL

-370 IHEMKKRH
+370 IHEMKKRQVT
-378 AHRGLATLCIGGG
+378 RGLATLCIGGG
-391 QGTAIIVKNNT
+391 QGTAVIVKNNT

>member
-1 MKGFY
+1 
-6 LMKNIVIVEALRTP
+6 MKNIVIVEALRTP

-370 IHEMKKRH
+370 IHEMKKRD
-378 AHRGLATLCIGGG
+378 RKS
-391 QGTAIIVKNNT
+391 VV